1 MDVLTRKPKPD
12 NYVEPMPK
20 KQLQRI
26 VRSFKAKGGIIQM
39 DKETDAF
46 LKLQKAEGSTLNA
59 DTILLNS
66 SPSRAVVFEEL
77 IHSAQYRSGFDMADI
92 ETRLKCEIAAQ
103 EKLIKYSEI
112 YKLSEAEIA
121 QTKSA
126 LESYTKELEQY
137 YRNKGGK

>member
-1 MDVLTRKPKPD
+1 MDVLTRKPKSD

-26 VRSFKAKGGIIQM
+26 VRSFKAKGGVIQM
-39 DKETDAF
+39 SEETDAF
-46 LKLQKAEGSTLNA
+46 LKSQNAEGSTLNA

-66 SPSRAVVFEEL
+66 NPSRAVVFEEL
-77 IHSAQYRSGFDMADI
+77 IHSAQCRRGFDMADL
-92 ETRLKCEIAAQ
+92 ETRLKCEIEAQ
-103 EKLIKYSEI
+103 KKLIKNSKA
-112 YKLSEAEIA
+112 YKLSESEIA

-126 LESYTKELEQY
+126 LVSYTKELEQY

>member
-1 MDVLTRKPKPD
+1 MCTLTRKPKPD
-12 NYVEPMPK
+12 NYSEPMPK

-26 VRSFKAKGGIIQM
+26 VRSFKAKGGVIQM
-39 DKETDAF
+39 NEETDAY
-46 LKLQKAEGSTLNA
+46 LKLQNAEGSTLNA

-66 SPSRAVVFEEL
+66 NPSRAVIFEEL
-77 IHSAQYRSGFDMADI
+77 IHSAQWREGFDMADL

-103 EKLIKYSEI
+103 EKLIKHAEA

-126 LESYTKELEQY
+126 LASYTKELNNY
-137 YRNKGGK
+137 YRSRGGK